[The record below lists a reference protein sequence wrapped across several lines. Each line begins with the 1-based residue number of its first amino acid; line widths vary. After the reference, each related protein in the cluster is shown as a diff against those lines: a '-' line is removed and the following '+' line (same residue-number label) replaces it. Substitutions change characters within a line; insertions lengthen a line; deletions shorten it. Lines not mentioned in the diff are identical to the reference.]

1 MITTSGGSRDNYK
14 ITRRDNN
21 PNVNLYN
28 YKLIINRGF
37 SRQEVAQGSYYYKNY
52 RGIIN
57 CRETSGDYKFD
68 NNHTG
73 TAPGTNQKI
82 FKKLKATRRDIR
94 SLPDRKLL
102 GGIERLNIRER
113 RLKLNI
119 LLYLGEIER
128 RGLHLPMGYSSLFD
142 FCTGRLGYT
151 RAAAWRRVASARIIN
166 KHPVLAVMLLEGRT
180 SLSVVAMVS
189 KIINNTNC
197 GDIINIINNKSYREA
212 ERLLSVYRP
221 VPKVRDRIK
230 VISVLEEELT
240 ESDKYVCEEPGLSKN
255 SARSG
260 AGCDA
265 GAGSNPG
272 LNNSS
277 DVEPGEKSVNYQ
289 DNNDSINLCDVGTG
303 SGNNNKSGSDVEP
316 GKKSVGE
323 LINNS
328 DSNSRGDTGKGINNK
343 PGKKIVL
350 KNKYE
355 LRFMADPEFMD
366 KLNKIKSLLSNK
378 FPAGI
383 TLEELF
389 DITMEEYLEKHDPER
404 KIIRRKNRENKIKS
418 KTGENN
424 KNGGNNSPDNNYK
437 SEKSSNSC
445 NDARRTKSAGG
456 NKKSADNI
464 NNSIDLSPQSQQQN
478 SRYIPQAVRDE
489 VYARDGGRCTFV
501 GKKGKRCNCT
511 HDLEFDHIVPFA
523 TGGDNSP
530 DNLRLLCR
538 RHNKLEAE
546 RAYGREFMQKHY
558 KRE

>member
-1 MITTSGGSRDNYK
+1 MITTSGRSK
-14 ITRRDNN
+14 ITGKFEYINILFGQAIDQ
-21 PNVNLYN
+21 PVYSSEN
-28 YKLIINRGF
+28 YQWHC
-37 SRQEVAQGSYYYKNY
+37 S
-52 RGIIN
+52 
-57 CRETSGDYKFD
+57 CRENPAGYKFN

-197 GDIINIINNKSYREA
+197 GDIIKIINNKSCRES
-212 ERLLSVYRP
+212 EQLLSVYRP

-230 VISVLEEELT
+230 VISVLEEQLSGPDT
-240 ESDKYVCEEPGLSKN
+240 CACEQTGKN
-255 SARSG
+255 GSSG
-260 AGCDA
+260 ADGDA
-265 GAGSNPG
+265 GSGDQQA

-277 DVEPGEKSVNYQ
+277 A
-289 DNNDSINLCDVGTG
+289 GTG
-303 SGNNNKSGSDVEP
+303 ISSGVEP

-355 LRFMADPEFMD
+355 LRFMAGPEFMD
-366 KLNKIKSLLSNK
+366 KLNRIKSLLSNK
-378 FPAGI
+378 FPTGI

-389 DITMEEYLEKHDPER
+389 DITMEAYLDKNDPER
-404 KIIRRKNRENKIKS
+404 RIVWRNNRKKKS
-418 KTGENN
+418 RKKLKDKTGNN
-424 KNGGNNSPDNNYK
+424 KNGGNNSPANN
-437 SEKSSNSC
+437 NSGI
-445 NDARRTKSAGG
+445 NKHPESGDKTRIKSAGG
-456 NKKSADNI
+456 DKQVADNL
-464 NNSIDLSPQSQQQN
+464 NNRTGVPSQPQRQN
-478 SRYIPQAVRDE
+478 SRYIPRPVRDE

-501 GKKGKRCNCT
+501 GRNGKRCNCT
-511 HDLEFDHIVPFA
+511 HNLEFDHIIPFA
-523 TGGDNSP
+523 GGGDNSP
-530 DNLRLLCR
+530 GNLRLLCR
-538 RHNKLEAE
+538 KHNKLEAE
-546 RAYGREFMQKHY
+546 RAYGKKFMEEHY
-558 KRE
+558 K